1 MANKSIFGSAKAKVN
16 EVIASVVNA
25 AGGLAYSKDS
35 EEALAQ
41 LACTGTFNGTY
52 YASGTDTLDQV
63 IAHANKVSPEFL
75 ANLCVYTR
83 ESAHMKDSA
92 AVLLAILMNKDIALF
107 KRVFGFVINN
117 GKMLRTFCQVV
128 RSGKVGRKSFGT
140 APKRM
145 IKEWLENRSD
155 KQLFDDSVGNE
166 PSLQDIIK
174 MVHPKPTTKNRE
186 AFYAYLLD
194 KAHDASLLPKE
205 VKEFEEFKKGTPGER
220 MVPNVSFQM
229 LTSLNLTDSEW
240 TEIARNAKWH
250 MTRMN
255 LNTFERHGVLK
266 NPEMVKMIAN
276 RLASEEDVKRAKVFP
291 YQLLSAYLAATTVP
305 TEIRNALEKAMEYA
319 TENVPS
325 FKGKV
330 FVGVDCSGSMSAPVT
345 GNRGSATTTISCN
358 QVAAL
363 MAASVLRKA
372 ENCEVYRFDTRAEKL
387 NLNPKDSIMTN
398 TRIIGTNGGGTD
410 CGATLKVLNQN
421 KALGDVVI
429 ILSDNES
436 WSNPYGG
443 SHTNLMAE
451 WKVFK
456 KRNPNAKLV
465 CVDLAA
471 NTTSQ
476 APTSKDILNIAGF
489 ADTVFEVVSNF
500 LEFSEMRWRD
510 QVMAMGITST
520 ASSTGTAVSA
530 ATLNE

>member
-1 MANKSIFGSAKAKVN
+1 MANKSIFGSASKKVK
-16 EVIASVVNA
+16 EVVASVINS
-25 AGGLAYSKDS
+25 AGGIAYSMES

-52 YASGTDTLDQV
+52 YAGGSDTLDQV

-107 KRVFGFVINN
+107 KKVFGFVINN

-145 IKEWLENRSD
+145 IKQWLENRSD
-155 KQLFDDSVGNE
+155 KQLFDDSVGND

-186 AFYAYLLD
+186 AFYAYLLE
-194 KAHDASLLPKE
+194 KAHDASLLPQE
-205 VKEFEEFKKGTPGER
+205 VKEFEEFKKGKPGER
-220 MVPNVSFQM
+220 SVPNVSFQM

-240 TEIARNAKWH
+240 KEIARNAKWH

-255 LNTFERHGVLK
+255 LNTFERHNVLK
-266 NPEMVKMIAN
+266 DGEMVQMIAK

-305 TEIRNALEKAMEYA
+305 TEIRNSLEKAMEFA
-319 TENVPS
+319 TANVPS

-330 FVGVDCSGSMSAPVT
+330 YVGVDCSGSMGAPVT
-345 GNRGSATTTISCN
+345 GNRGSATSVISCN

-363 MAASVLRKA
+363 MAACVLRKA
-372 ENCEVYRFDTRAEKL
+372 EQCDVYRFDTQAEEL
-387 NLNPKDSIMTN
+387 SLNPKASVMEN
-398 TRIIGTNGGGTD
+398 TRIIGTHGGGTD
-410 CGATLKVLNQN
+410 CGATLRVLNQRR
-421 KALGDVVI
+421 AMGDVVI

-451 WKVFK
+451 WKTFK
-456 KRNPNAKLV
+456 KRNPNAKLI

-476 APTSKDILNIAGF
+476 VPSSSKDVLCVGGF
-489 ADTVFEVVSNF
+489 SDTVFEVVSNF

-510 QVMAMGITST
+510 QVMAMGIVAGQT
-520 ASSTGTAVSA
+520 ATPSPL
-530 ATLNE
+530 LNE